1 MAVVDTHC
9 HASPYWFEPVEVLVS
24 EMDQN
29 GVDKAVLIQ
38 FRGVF
43 DNAYM
48 IDCVGRYPGRF
59 SLVAIVDTETDQAPQ
74 RLAEWVQEGAEGVR
88 LGPSVRSPG
97 ENALAIWRKAA
108 ELGIVVS
115 SLGTLEEFSSPEFEG
130 IIKEFPSLPVIIEHL
145 GGIGAH
151 YNTGQLPEAQH
162 GEAFQRV
169 LSLAQYPNTYM
180 KVPGLGEICPR
191 PMPFRQPMPFAD
203 IPPLIEQALEAF
215 GPRRLMWGSDFPPV
229 AAREGYGNALRFPRD
244 NVKFSTE
251 EDKEWVFGKT
261 AEALFRFGA

>member
-9 HASPYWFEPVEVLVS
+9 HASPYWFEPVEVLVN

-43 DNAYM
+43 DNTYM

-59 SLVAIVDTETDQAPQ
+59 SMVAIVDTETDQAPQ
-74 RLAEWVQEGAEGVR
+74 RLEEWVNRGAEGVR
-88 LGPSVRSPG
+88 LGPAVRSPG
-97 ENALAIWRKAA
+97 EDAMAIWRKAA

-115 SLGTLEEFSSPEFEG
+115 SLGTLKEFVSPEFDEVLN
-130 IIKEFPSLPVIIEHL
+130 EFPNLTVIIEHL
-145 GGIGAH
+145 GGVGAYFGGSQSAPQVPYDEYH
-151 YNTGQLPEAQH
+151 K
-162 GEAFQRV
+162 V
-169 LSLAQYPNTYM
+169 LTLARYSNTYM
-180 KVPGLGEICPR
+180 KIPGLGEFCPR

-203 IPPLIEQALEAF
+203 IPPLIEQAVEAF
-215 GPRRLMWGSDFPPV
+215 GPQRLMWGSDFPPV

-244 NVKFSTE
+244 HVRFPSE

-261 AEALFRFGA
+261 AEGIFRFGK